1 MEHMEPRQRIER
13 LSDEEIREAVKAL
26 TKMKALT
33 KKPDNQDNQ
42 AYWEELTTKFFNMF
56 FLSCGTKFDVV
67 DEQKNKQKNK
77 YVYKITGWDRFE
89 VVWTDDG
96 IPSVRVPQLGAK
108 TTDAKTTLLPII
120 SLMVNEECVTNELVL
135 VHGKFPYIAM
145 DGCLLSLMSDEM
157 KFPEIPALLSMK
169 HVIGVVEARV
179 LETGNKFERP

>member
-1 MEHMEPRQRIER
+1 MEETRRQHIER
-13 LSDEEIREAVKAL
+13 LSDKEIREAVKL
-26 TKMKALT
+26 LS
-33 KKPDNQDNQ
+33 KKPDDQLTRQ
-42 AYWEELTTKFFNMF
+42 PTRPYWEELTTKFFNMF

-67 DEQKNKQKNK
+67 DEQKNK
-77 YVYKITGWDRFE
+77 YVYKITSWDRFN

-96 IPSVRVPQLGAK
+96 VPSVRVPQLGAE
-108 TTDAKTTLLPII
+108 TTMLPII
-120 SLMVNEECVTNELVL
+120 SLMVNEEYITNELVL

-179 LETGNKFERP
+179 LETGNKFDRP